1 MDNPSA
7 TPTVRHLPLHRGGV
21 NSEKA
26 KRTVVKRSDN
36 DRGIVYNRFTG
47 VLNRQYCIKLQSMQ

>member
-26 KRTVVKRSDN
+26 ELSSSEAIATE
-36 DRGIVYNRFTG
+36 GLFT
-47 VLNRQYCIKLQSMQ
+47 IALQGC